1 MDGGTIWN
9 INIDAA
15 VKECLAKGFDES
27 EIVLDIS
34 ICFYDVP
41 QSESSVSKNAF
52 TNWLEDW
59 HIHRFY
65 GDITSTYQEM
75 SAYPNVQFRYYMM
88 NTEPALAFKML
99 DFNQETT
106 WPLQEV
112 GRAAAQEALAAG
124 PGVGFEAVK
133 NWMEDVDSVKSKFVN
148 FAHYFKHQ
156 ISSRQ

>member
-1 MDGGTIWN
+1 
-9 INIDAA
+9 
-15 VKECLAKGFDES
+15 
-27 EIVLDIS
+27 
-34 ICFYDVP
+34 
-41 QSESSVSKNAF
+41 
-52 TNWLEDW
+52 
-59 HIHRFY
+59 
-65 GDITSTYQEM
+65 
-75 SAYPNVQFRYYMM
+75 MM